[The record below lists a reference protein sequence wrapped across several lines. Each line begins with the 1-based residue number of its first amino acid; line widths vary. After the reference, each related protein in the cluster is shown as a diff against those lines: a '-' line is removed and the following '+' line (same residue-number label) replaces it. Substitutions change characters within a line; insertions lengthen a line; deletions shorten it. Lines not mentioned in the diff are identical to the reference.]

1 MSFFNGT
8 YDNLKITSDY
18 LLEDFLFNAP
28 AVIQDTNME
37 DNVYNYVFRQVVE
50 HIMHMN
56 IEYRND
62 PDGLLDFIELNE
74 NDEIEKFKR
83 IQAKQAI
90 WLLAGG
96 GDGGISKEVNNLLT
110 VYGFININYIQKGV

>member
-1 MSFFNGT
+1 
-8 YDNLKITSDY
+8 
-18 LLEDFLFNAP
+18 
-28 AVIQDTNME
+28 
-37 DNVYNYVFRQVVE
+37 
-50 HIMHMN
+50 MHMN

-62 PDGLLDFIELNE
+62 PDGLLDFIELDE

-83 IQAKQAI
+83 VQAKQAI